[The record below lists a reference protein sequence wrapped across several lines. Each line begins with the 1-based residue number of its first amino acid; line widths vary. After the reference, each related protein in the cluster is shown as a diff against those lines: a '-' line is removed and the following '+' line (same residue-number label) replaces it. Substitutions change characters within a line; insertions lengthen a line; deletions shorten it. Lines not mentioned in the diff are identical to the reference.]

1 MNHNEVDAT
10 FVALYG
16 AEQADTPVVLG
27 LDLGSSFGWCIVTE
41 GEITESG
48 WYPTTIKGEGG
59 GMHLLR
65 FKTYLTSIINEY
77 KPGAVF
83 YETVPFQK
91 GRGREIILR
100 QTGILELELTD
111 RGLPYGAVHVST
123 LKKFATGSGRASKDQ
138 MRAALFARDDFWMPP
153 NGVPS

>member
-27 LDLGSSFGWCIVTE
+27 LILGSSFGWCIVTE

-77 KPGAVF
+77 KPAQSSTRQCRSKRVGAGDYPATNRHLGARAHGPESAVWRGSCF
-83 YETVPFQK
+83 YSQEV
-91 GRGREIILR
+91 RNR
-100 QTGILELELTD
+100 
-111 RGLPYGAVHVST
+111 
-123 LKKFATGSGRASKDQ
+123 
-138 MRAALFARDDFWMPP
+138 
-153 NGVPS
+153 